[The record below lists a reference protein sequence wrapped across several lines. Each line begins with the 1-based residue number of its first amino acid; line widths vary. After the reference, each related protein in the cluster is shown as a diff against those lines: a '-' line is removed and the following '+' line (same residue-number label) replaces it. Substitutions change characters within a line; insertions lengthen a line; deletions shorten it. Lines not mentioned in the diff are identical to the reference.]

1 MLFTFSAV
9 INDALVNGLA
19 VVSRHALA
27 QISEIDLR
35 LSALVR
41 GIHFVLRPTH
51 DGDDVWLAAFVARIL
66 MEEREILGFAK
77 FLSVIHLSGF
87 WWQNALFVVKY
98 GDWGIHLIASKWLLV
113 LNLI

>member
-19 VVSRHALA
+19 VISRHALA

-51 DGDDVWLAAFVARIL
+51 DGDDV
-66 MEEREILGFAK
+66 
-77 FLSVIHLSGF
+77 
-87 WWQNALFVVKY
+87 
-98 GDWGIHLIASKWLLV
+98 
-113 LNLI
+113 